1 MSIHELRRDYEQ
13 GGLDESSAPND
24 PLELFVQW
32 FADAKA
38 VTEPAWFEPNAMTL
52 ATASREGVP
61 DARIVLLKG
70 VDDRGFVFYTN
81 YLSHKAKQLDAN
93 PHASL
98 VFHWAPLERQVRI
111 VGSVTRGTRQETIDY
126 FTVRPRNSQ
135 LGAWASRQG
144 EIVESREALDARLAE
159 VTKKFEGRDIPVPDF
174 WGGYRVA
181 PESIEFW
188 HGRRSR
194 MHDRLRYTLQPDGS
208 WKRERLSP

>member
-1 MSIHELRRDYEQ
+1 MRRDYSQ
-13 GGLDESSAPND
+13 GGLIEADAPAD
-24 PLELFVQW
+24 PMELFHRW

-38 VTEPAWFEPNAMTL
+38 VTEPTWFEPNAMTL
-52 ATASREGVP
+52 ATASPEGVP
-61 DARIVLLKG
+61 DARVVLLKG
-70 VDDRGFVFYTN
+70 ADERGFVFFTN
-81 YLSHKAKQLDAN
+81 YRSHKSTQLDAN
-93 PHASL
+93 PQAAL

-111 VGSVTRGTRQETIDY
+111 VGSVTRGTRQETVDY

-144 EIVESREALDARLAE
+144 EVVDGRATLEQRLAE
-159 VTKKFEGRDIPVPDF
+159 VTKEFEGRDIPVPEF
-174 WGGYRVA
+174 WGGYHVV

-194 MHDRLRYTLQPDGS
+194 MHDRLRYTRQADGT